1 MTTDEIHSIKT
12 DVALIKKD
20 VKLIER
26 SFLKVD
32 ASVAQMSDIL
42 KAVAVQENILEN
54 NERRISSLEEKL
66 MKHHEEEVEFRKDLN
81 QKLEDMKTTSQNE
94 RERRHKEVIE
104 AIQKSHEALGKKLDQ
119 QDKRIRAL
127 ENWRWYLLGAAAV
140 IMFIITKFPWT
151 ALF

>member
-1 MTTDEIHSIKT
+1 MTTEEINSIKT

-32 ASVAQMSDIL
+32 QSVSQMSDIL
-42 KAVAVQENILEN
+42 RAVAVQENILEN

-66 MKHHEEEVEFRKDLN
+66 MKHHEEEVVFRKDLN
-81 QKLEDMKTTSQNE
+81 TKLEDMKTTAQQE
-94 RERRHKEVIE
+94 RERRHKEVID
-104 AIQKSHEALGKKLDQ
+104 AITKSHEALGKKIDH
-119 QDKRIRAL
+119 QDKRIRTL
-127 ENWRWYLLGAAAV
+127 ENWRWYVLGVSAV
-140 IMFIITKFPWT
+140 IMLIITKFPWS